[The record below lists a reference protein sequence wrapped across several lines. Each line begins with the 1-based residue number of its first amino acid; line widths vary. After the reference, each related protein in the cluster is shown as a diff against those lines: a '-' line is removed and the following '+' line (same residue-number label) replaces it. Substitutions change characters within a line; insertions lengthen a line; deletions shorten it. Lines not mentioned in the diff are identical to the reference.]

1 MNKNNTRNALQHNK
15 TTSLVLL
22 GLLCAIMIILS
33 CTPLGYL
40 NVGMLA
46 ITFNVIPVAIAAIV
60 LGPKG
65 GGVIGALFGIT
76 SFLQCIGIGGSSA
89 LGVIC
94 FEINPIFAFIQ
105 RFVPRLLV
113 GILLGF
119 IYNFLSK
126 KIKRQS
132 VVCAVIGFLAAFLNT
147 VFFMTALVL
156 LYGNTPELQ
165 GMIAGQN
172 IFVWICTFVGINAVF
187 EMIASTLITTPIGTA
202 LLKLK
207 GLKS

>member
-1 MNKNNTRNALQHNK
+1 MKNNTRNAQQHSK

-65 GGVIGALFGIT
+65 GAVIGGLFGIT

-113 GILLGF
+113 GVLLGF
-119 IYNFLSK
+119 IYNLLSK
-126 KIKRQS
+126 KIKQKS
-132 VVCAVIGFLAAFLNT
+132 VVCAIIGFLAAFLNT

-172 IFVWICTFVGINAVF
+172 ILLWICTFVGINAVF

-207 GLKS
+207 SLN

>member
-15 TTSLVLL
+15 TKSLVLL

>member
-1 MNKNNTRNALQHNK
+1 MKQKTTHNQKQHNK
-15 TTSLVLL
+15 TVSLVIL

-40 NVGMLA
+40 NIGMLA

-60 LGPKG
+60 QGPSG
-65 GGVIGALFGIT
+65 GAIIGGIFGIT

-94 FEINPIFAFIQ
+94 FEINPVFAFIQ

-113 GILLGF
+113 GLLLGF

-126 KIKRQS
+126 KIKHQA
-132 VVCAVIGFLAAFLNT
+132 VVCAIIGFLAAFLNT
-147 VFFMTALVL
+147 VLFMTALVL

-172 IFVWICTFVGINAVF
+172 IIVWICTFVGVNAVF
-187 EMIASTLITTPIGTA
+187 EMIASTIITTPIGTA
-202 LLKLK
+202 LTKLK
-207 GLKS
+207 SRNA

>member
-1 MNKNNTRNALQHNK
+1 MKNNTRNAQQHSK

-65 GGVIGALFGIT
+65 GAVIGGLFGIT

-94 FEINPIFAFIQ
+94 FEINPIFAFLQ

-113 GILLGF
+113 GVLLGL
-119 IYNFLSK
+119 IYNLLSK
-126 KIKRQS
+126 KIKQKS
-132 VVCAVIGFLAAFLNT
+132 VVCAIIGFLAAFLNT

-172 IFVWICTFVGINAVF
+172 ILLWICTFVGINAVF

-207 GLKS
+207 SLN

>member
-1 MNKNNTRNALQHNK
+1 MKKNSTQQLTK
-15 TTSLVLL
+15 TQSLVILA
-22 GLLCAIMIILS
+22 LLCAIMIILS

-60 LGPKG
+60 LGPYG
-65 GGVIGALFGIT
+65 GAVIGGIFGIT

-105 RFVPRLLV
+105 RFVPRVLV
-113 GILLGF
+113 GFLLGL

-126 KIKRQS
+126 KIKNQPI
-132 VVCAVIGFLAAFLNT
+132 VCAITGFLAAFLNT
-147 VFFMTALVL
+147 VFFMSALVI

-165 GMIAGQN
+165 NMIAGQN
-172 IFVWICTFVGINAVF
+172 IIVWICTFVGINAVF
-187 EMIASTLITTPIGTA
+187 EMIASTLFTTPIGTA
-202 LLKLK
+202 LVKVK
-207 GLKS
+207 GRRS

>member
-1 MNKNNTRNALQHNK
+1 MKNNTRNAQQHSK

-65 GGVIGALFGIT
+65 GAVIGGLFGIT

-113 GILLGF
+113 GVLLGL
-119 IYNFLSK
+119 IYNLLSK
-126 KIKRQS
+126 KIKQKS
-132 VVCAVIGFLAAFLNT
+132 VVCAIIGFLAAFLNT

-172 IFVWICTFVGINAVF
+172 ILLWICTFVGINAVF

-207 GLKS
+207 SLN

>member
-1 MNKNNTRNALQHNK
+1 MKKTRTHHAQQHNK

-22 GLLCAIMIILS
+22 GLLCAIMLILS

-46 ITFNVIPVAIAAIV
+46 ITFNIIPVAIAAIV
-60 LGPKG
+60 LGPQG
-65 GGVIGALFGIT
+65 GGIIGGIFGIT

-94 FEINPIFAFIQ
+94 FEINPVFAFIQ
-105 RFVPRLLV
+105 RFVPRVIV

-119 IYNFLSK
+119 IYKFLSK
-126 KIKRQS
+126 KIKHQS
-132 VVCAVIGFLAAFLNT
+132 ISCAIIGFLAAFLNT
-147 VFFMTALVL
+147 VFFMSFLVL

-172 IFVWICTFVGINAVF
+172 IFLWICTFVGINAVF
-187 EMIASTLITTPIGTA
+187 EMLASTIITTPIGVA
-202 LLKLK
+202 LTKLK
-207 GLKS
+207 SRNA